1 MRNLGRLYVGVLLI
15 GGLGILGGCGSKFA
29 GEWVQDGTIAKD
41 GSFTP
46 ASDERRAALKF
57 EPPARVRYGF
67 YQPRSDAV
75 DPESVQS
82 TDYSTTNH
90 RSVAQ
95 FGVFTAHPQGDYL
108 LVTGPVEGTVR
119 MVRVRGKT
127 VFPPVVQMPQLSR
140 GTAVGPEEAL
150 AAGYVPDNEAAPP
163 IAP

>member
-1 MRNLGRLYVGVLLI
+1 MRNLGRLFVGVLLV

-29 GEWVQDGTIAKD
+29 GEWVQDGTIGKD
-41 GSFTP
+41 GTYTP
-46 ASDERRAALKF
+46 APEERRAALKF
-57 EPPARVRYGF
+57 EPPATVRYGF

-95 FGVFTAHPQGDYL
+95 FGVFTAHPDGDYL

-119 MVRVRGKT
+119 MVRVRGKS
-127 VFPPVVQMPQLSR
+127 VFPPTVHMPQLSR
-140 GTAVGPEEAL
+140 GTAMGPDDAL
-150 AAGYVPDNEAAPP
+150 AAGYSPDNEAA
-163 IAP
+163 APVAP

>member
-1 MRNLGRLYVGVLLI
+1 MRNLGRLFVGVLLI
-15 GGLGILGGCGSKFA
+15 GGLGDLGGCGSKFA
-29 GEWVQDGTIAKD
+29 GEWVQDGTIGKD

-95 FGVFTAHPQGDYL
+95 FGVFTAHPDGADYL

-127 VFPPVVQMPQLSR
+127 VFPPVVQLPQLSR
-140 GTAVGPEEAL
+140 GTAAGPEDAL
-150 AAGYVPDNEAAPP
+150 AAGYSPDNEAPP

>member
-1 MRNLGRLYVGVLLI
+1 MRNCGRLFIGVLLV
-15 GGLGILGGCGSKFA
+15 GSLGFIGGCGSKFA
-29 GEWVQDGTIAKD
+29 GEWVQDGTLGKD
-41 GSFTP
+41 GQFTP

-57 EPPARVRYGF
+57 EPPATVRFGF

-95 FGVFTAHPQGDYL
+95 FGVFTAHPDGDYL

-119 MVRVRGKT
+119 MVRVHGKT
-127 VFPPVVQMPQLSR
+127 VFPPTVHMPQLSR
-140 GTAVGPEEAL
+140 GTAVGPDEAL
-150 AAGYVPDNEAAPP
+150 AAGYSPVNEAP